1 MSADGKHVLVTGGL
15 GFIGSFI
22 VDALVKQG
30 HRVRIY
36 DNLEPQVHTTGEIP
50 DYVNPDAEVVQG
62 DIRDY
67 DALLAAMDGIEVV
80 FHEAAMVGMGQ
91 SQYQIKKYVD
101 VNTGGTANLLD
112 IIVNHKRDEIQKMIV
127 AASQSSYGEGAYQC
141 GEHGLQRP
149 GLRDD
154 DQLAKG
160 EWEPFCPVCGG
171 DLEAIPIDE
180 HAERNSYAIY
190 AHTKTDQEE
199 MVLNIGKAYNIPAVA
214 LRYFNVYGPRQ
225 SLSNPYT
232 GVAAIFMSRIKNGNT
247 PVIYEDGEQSR
258 DFISV
263 HDIVQANMLAM
274 QKEEANYEAFN
285 VGSGERVT
293 IRQVAETLEKVYGR
307 EELGVEVTGRYRSG
321 DTRHCFPDITKIV
334 SKLGYKPGVSFLQGM
349 EELVAWSDGQEAV
362 DQFEK
367 ARSELETRGLA

>member
-1 MSADGKHVLVTGGL
+1 MSSKRILVTGGM

-22 VDALVKQG
+22 VDELIRLG
-30 HRVRIY
+30 HQVRIF
-36 DNLEPQVHTTGEIP
+36 DSLEPQVHVDGKVPE
-50 DYVNPDAEVVQG
+50 YANSEAEFLQG
-62 DIRDY
+62 DVRDY
-67 DALLAAMDGIEVV
+67 DALKAALEDMEVV

-112 IIVNHKRDEIQKMIV
+112 IIVNHKNKIEKMVV
-127 AASQSSYGEGAYQC
+127 AASQSSYGEGAYHC
-141 GEHGLQRP
+141 IDHGPQRT
-149 GLRDD
+149 GLRGDE
-154 DQLAKG
+154 QLETG
-160 EWEPFCPVCGG
+160 DWEPRCPVCEGP
-171 DLEAIPIDE
+171 LEAVGTTE
-180 HAERNSYAIY
+180 SAERNSYAIY

-199 MVLNIGKAYNIPAVA
+199 MVLNIGRAYKIPAVA

-247 PVIYEDGEQSR
+247 PAIYEDGEQSR
-258 DFISV
+258 DFVSV
-263 HDIVQANMLAM
+263 HDIVQANVLAM

-293 IRQVAETLEKVYGR
+293 IRQVAETLEKVYGK
-307 EELGVEVTGRYRSG
+307 EQLGVEITGRYRSG
-321 DTRHCFPDITKIV
+321 DTRHCFPDISRI
-334 SKLGYKPGVSFLQGM
+334 SSRLGYEPSVSFLQGM
-349 EELVAWSDGQEAV
+349 EELVAWSDGVEAD

-367 ARSELETRGLA
+367 ARGELESRGLA